1 MATTSHQPSNA
12 CAYVVGD
19 NGLSRWNET
28 FADAWIGF
36 LQTHRQLVRELDSEL
51 EAKHGLGLSA
61 LELLGRLAAADD
73 RRLRLS
79 RLAAE
84 AGLSLS
90 RVSRIVDALERR
102 ELVVRRP
109 CPADARAVN
118 AELTDAGLDLA
129 RGAQATHFAGVQRAF
144 FDQLSGAEV
153 ATLAAVFN
161 RFAPGAAEACSA
173 DGASPAER
181 PAGGS
186 ASATPA

>member
-1 MATTSHQPSNA
+1 MASTAPEPENA

-28 FADAWIGF
+28 FADAWIGL
-36 LQTHRQLVRELDSEL
+36 LQTQRQLTRELDAEL
-51 EAKHGLGLSA
+51 EAKHGLGLSG
-61 LELLGRLAAADD
+61 LELLGRLAAAGD

-118 AELTDAGLDLA
+118 AELTDAGLVLA
-129 RGAQATHFAGVQRAF
+129 REAQATHFAGVQRRF
-144 FDQLSGAEV
+144 FDLLGPEEV

-161 RFAPGAAEACSA
+161 RFAPGAADACTA
-173 DGASPAER
+173 GEDGASSGR
-181 PAGGS
+181 
-186 ASATPA
+186 TPQRGAVP

>member
-1 MATTSHQPSNA
+1 MAATTPPSENA

-19 NGLSRWNET
+19 NGLSQWNET
-28 FADAWIGF
+28 FADAWIGL
-36 LQTHRQLVRELDSEL
+36 LQTQRQLTRELDAEL
-51 EAKHGLGLSA
+51 EARHGLGLSG
-61 LELLGRLAAADD
+61 LELLGRLAAADG

-79 RLAAE
+79 HLAAE

-118 AELTDAGLDLA
+118 AELTEAGLVLA
-129 RGAQATHFAGVQRAF
+129 RDAQATHFAGVQRRF
-144 FDQLSGAEV
+144 FDQLGPEEV

-161 RFAPGAAEACSA
+161 RFAPGAADACTA
-173 DGASPAER
+173 GEGSP
-181 PAGGS
+181 PA
-186 ASATPA
+186 ARAAR